1 MKKRIPKTTPEE
13 QAKWA
18 ENRRRLHE
26 LAERRLKEDAAR
38 AAQAS
43 GRRPEP
49 A

>member
-1 MKKRIPKTTPEE
+1 MKKRTPKTTPEE

-18 ENRRRLHE
+18 ENRRRLYE

-38 AAQAS
+38 AAAA
-43 GRRPEP
+43 GRKPEP

>member
-18 ENRRRLHE
+18 ENRRRLYE

-38 AAQAS
+38 AEAGGQKAQ
-43 GRRPEP
+43 P